1 MAEEK
6 TTVLATGAAPAPE
19 VKLSDY
25 KVNLKKGLT
34 LEEVEQRRQEG
45 KNNVDDSGQTKTI
58 KQIVLGHV
66 CTLFNFIN
74 LILAVAVIAVGS
86 FKNVAF
92 MGIIIANTAIGIFQ
106 EIRSKRTMDR
116 LTFLSASKVK
126 VVRDGKEEDVHSE
139 DVVQD
144 DLMILEA
151 GNQVQADALVLDGTC
166 QVDESFITGEA
177 DAIIKEPGD
186 TMMAGSFL
194 ISGKCRAQ
202 AVQVGKNKYVSS
214 ISSGA
219 KVVKKIN
226 SEIMTSLQWI
236 VRVISVLIVPL
247 GIIIFLKQFNLPDA
261 TFQSAVVSTT
271 ASLIGMIPEGL
282 MLLTSTA
289 LAVSV
294 IRLSQYKVMVQQLYC
309 IETLARVDTLCLDKT
324 GTLTEGYMEVVDTMM
339 LGEAYAKWIPKALI
353 ELTKAIP
360 DHNATFK
367 AIMEK
372 YPDDGSEK
380 WKCKKAVSFSSKTKW
395 SGAYFEEHGTFCI
408 GAAEFLY
415 PSMGADLRKKIEEYA
430 MEYRVLLVVH
440 SDEKFKGENL
450 PDASA
455 IVPIGLILLRDKVRE
470 AAKPTLEYFA
480 QQGVDIKV
488 ISGDS
493 PQTVAGIA
501 KYAGVKNWDKMVD
514 ASTLQTDEDFA
525 AAATKYTVFGRVTP
539 QQKKQLVQAMK
550 KAGRTVA
557 MTGDGVND
565 VLALKEADCS
575 IAMASGT
582 DAARNAAELVLLES
596 NFDAMPHVVAEGR
609 RCINNVQRS
618 ASLFLIKTVY
628 SGLLA
633 LLFAF
638 ITLQYPFIP
647 IQMSLISTSC
657 IGIPAFFLAL
667 QPNRDRV
674 KGKFLRNVLSKAIPG
689 GLSVVINICFILFCA
704 GRFGLESSM
713 VSTLCV
719 VVAGFTGLLILYR
732 ISKPFNW
739 LRVTIYVCVTIIF
752 WGGILFFPGF
762 FALQRFNADLIVFM
776 MLFMSAAYGLF
787 SFMFQVFDDRT
798 EQFAKMRARQAER
811 KAERQANKEL
821 EAKYREDQKQARAA
835 LRAAKKEARYN
846 KEQ

>member
-1 MAEEK
+1 MEEGK
-6 TTVLATGAAPAPE
+6 KVELTAGAAPAPE
-19 VKLSDY
+19 VRLSEY
-25 KVNLKKGLT
+25 KVDKDKGLT
-34 LEEVEQRRQEG
+34 AEEVAKRHEEG
-45 KNNVDDSGQTKTI
+45 RDNVDDMGQTKTVKEI
-58 KQIVLGHV
+58 IRGHV
-66 CTLFNFIN
+66 CTLFNLVNIV
-74 LILAVAVIAVGS
+74 LAIAVIAVGS
-86 FKNVAF
+86 FKNVTF
-92 MGIIIANTAIGIFQ
+92 MAIIIANTAIGIFQ

-126 VVRDGKEEDVHSE
+126 VVRDGREEEVVSSE
-139 DVVQD
+139 VVQD
-144 DLMILEA
+144 DVMILEP
-151 GNQVQADALVLDGTC
+151 GNQVQADALVLEGQC

-177 DAIIKEPGD
+177 DAIVKEPGD
-186 TMMAGSFL
+186 TMMAGSYL
-194 ISGKCRAQ
+194 INGKCRAQ
-202 AVQVGKNKYVSS
+202 AIQVGKEKYISS

-219 KVVKKIN
+219 KFVKKIN

-247 GIIIFLKQFNLPDA
+247 GVVIFIKQYGLEGA
-261 TFQSAVVSTT
+261 TIQSAVVSTT

-294 IRLSQYKVMVQQLYC
+294 IRLSRYKVLVQQLYC

-339 LGEAYAKWIPKALI
+339 LGEQYAKWIPKALVS
-353 ELTKAIP
+353 LTQAIP
-360 DHNATFK
+360 DKNATFK
-367 AIMEK
+367 AITEK
-372 YPDDGSEK
+372 YKDDGSAP
-380 WKCKKAVSFSSKTKW
+380 WKCVQAVSFSSKTKW
-395 SGAYFEEHGTFCI
+395 SGATFEEQGTFCI

-415 PSMGADLRKKIEEYA
+415 PSMSEELHKKINEYA

-440 SDEKFKGENL
+440 SKDSFQGEAL
-450 PDASA
+450 PDAAS
-455 IVPIGLILLRDKVRE
+455 IEPIGLILLRDKVRE

-493 PQTVAGIA
+493 PHTVAGIA
-501 KYAGVKNWDKMVD
+501 KYTGVKNWDKMVD
-514 ASTLQTDEDFA
+514 ASTLTTEEELAQA
-525 AAATKYTVFGRVTP
+525 ANEYTVFGRVTP
-539 QQKKQLVQAMK
+539 QQKKQLVTAMK
-550 KAGRTVA
+550 RAGHTVA

-596 NFDAMPHVVAEGR
+596 NFDAMPQVVAEGR
-609 RCINNVQRS
+609 RCINNVERS
-618 ASLFLIKTVY
+618 SSLFLTKTVY

-657 IGIPAFFLAL
+657 IGVPAFFLAL
-667 QPNRDRV
+667 QPNRERV
-674 KGKFLRNVLSKAIPG
+674 QGRFLKNVLLKAIPG
-689 GLSVVINICFILFCA
+689 GLSVVVNICFILFCA
-704 GRFGLESSM
+704 GRFSLESSM

-719 VVAGFTGLLILYR
+719 VVAGFTGLLILFR

-739 LRVTIYVCVTIIF
+739 LRTLVFIAMNLIF
-752 WGGILFFPGF
+752 WGGIAFFPEF
-762 FALQRFNADLIVFM
+762 FSLQRANPDLLVFM
-776 MLFMSAAYGLF
+776 LLFMSAGYGLLN
-787 SFMFQVFDDRT
+787 FMFRLFEDRSQQIR
-798 EQFAKMRARQAER
+798 QFKENRRIHKEER
-811 KAERQANKEL
+811 IQRRIDKK
-821 EAKYREDQKQARAA
+821 
-835 LRAAKKEARYN
+835 AAKTAEKEARREARKN
-846 KEQ
+846 KHGGKNREK